1 MNEYLDASNK
11 NLNPEDFDVERKLRP
26 LTFDDFAGQEQVI
39 ENLRVF
45 VKAANLRGE
54 ALDHTLFYGSP
65 GLGKSSLAYFIAN
78 VLDTNVL
85 VTSRS
90 VLDKPG
96 DLSGLLTIL

>member
-45 VKAANLRGE
+45 VKAANLREE
-54 ALDHTLFYGSP
+54 ALDHTLFHGPP
-65 GLGKSSLAYFIAN
+65 GLGQ
-78 VLDTNVL
+78 DH
-85 VTSRS
+85 
-90 VLDKPG
+90 PG
-96 DLSGLLTIL
+96 SHHCQRVGH